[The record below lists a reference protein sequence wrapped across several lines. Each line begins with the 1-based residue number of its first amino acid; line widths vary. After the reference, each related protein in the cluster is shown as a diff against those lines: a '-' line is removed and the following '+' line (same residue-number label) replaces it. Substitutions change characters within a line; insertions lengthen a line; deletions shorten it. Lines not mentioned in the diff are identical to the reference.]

1 MSFIDND
8 TPKHAD
14 IGSLTHPER
23 LSIYKRKGS
32 LLNACRK
39 RCLYFSLDEI
49 RVLVLKEGIVPKSGH
64 FSRKDYK
71 KALEMKEIAQKYL
84 EEEKL
89 EKENDIT
96 SSGIEI

>member
-1 MSFIDND
+1 MSFADD
-8 TPKHAD
+8 HPPKHAD

-23 LSIYKRKGS
+23 LSIYNKKGS

-39 RCLYFSLDEI
+39 RSLYFSLDEI
-49 RVLVLKEGIVPKSGH
+49 RVLVLKEGIIPKSGH

-71 KALEMKEIAQKYL
+71 RALEMKARAQKYI

-89 EKENDIT
+89 KKESLNDTLSDSI
-96 SSGIEI
+96 